1 MEKGCHSEASLH
13 PEAHERWPKA
23 SPISEHALMNGMAL
37 SMQDAQAEGLPASG
51 SCNAPA
57 QRQRSTYRWMCRTCW
72 RNPCLEVRE
81 ARRSEQLA
89 GRMLAHC
96 ALPGDRGLVEAEVA
110 TP

>member
-1 MEKGCHSEASLH
+1 M
-13 PEAHERWPKA
+13 
-23 SPISEHALMNGMAL
+23 
-37 SMQDAQAEGLPASG
+37 
-51 SCNAPA
+51 
-57 QRQRSTYRWMCRTCW
+57 
-72 RNPCLEVRE
+72 EVRE

>member
-1 MEKGCHSEASLH
+1 MR
-13 PEAHERWPKA
+13 PTERWKKA
-23 SPISEHALMNGMAL
+23 SPISEHALKNGMAL
-37 SMQDAQAEGLPASG
+37 LMQDAQAGRVPNLWELQPS
-51 SCNAPA
+51 A
-57 QRQRSTYRWMCRTCW
+57 QRQRSTYRWTCRTCW

-96 ALPGDRGLVEAEVA
+96 ALPGDRALVEAEVA